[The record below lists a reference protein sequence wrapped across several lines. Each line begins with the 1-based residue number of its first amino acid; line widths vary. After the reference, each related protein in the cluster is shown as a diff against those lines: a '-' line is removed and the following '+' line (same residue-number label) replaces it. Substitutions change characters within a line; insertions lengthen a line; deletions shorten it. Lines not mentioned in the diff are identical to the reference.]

1 MRGNAGN
8 TQYAGDWQAM
18 VRPVHSLASVS
29 ERSASADEVEN
40 MLANNSR
47 QFMRPQGQ
55 NSGQYIGSQNQ
66 STGQF
71 NGRMMVPQSGRCEV
85 TSTFVHANDN
95 NASTRLADQC
105 KKAEGF

>member
-85 TSTFVHANDN
+85 TSKFLHANDN
-95 NASTRLADQC
+95 NASTRLADRC
-105 KKAEGF
+105 KKAEGL